1 MTFEDE
7 AVRKVGTRPRPEELK
22 NGSSAAAQCS
32 GSMSGAAQH
41 GHT

>member
-1 MTFEDE
+1 MTFEEE
-7 AVRKVGTRPRPEELK
+7 AVRNVPPRYLDLK